1 MKLSVQRLASAP
13 EIAALAVLDTAL
25 DVSVFALLTACPE
38 LHDGRL
44 TSHRSRIAL
53 EIVDLARALGC
64 ALRRYRRAV
73 VTPERRVRDDLPF

>member
-1 MKLSVQRLASAP
+1 MKITAERLASCP

-25 DVSVFALLTACPE
+25 DVSVFALLAACPE
-38 LHDGRL
+38 LHDGHL
-44 TSHRSRIAL
+44 TFRRSRVAL

-73 VTPERRVRDDLPF
+73 ITPDRRERDDLPF